1 MKKVRA
7 GKFSFSDPAWA
18 NVSNEAKDV
27 ITQLLT
33 YDVDKRPSAEQVL
46 QHPWII
52 KMSSQQVDSSMAMG
66 ALTNLKSFRA
76 DQKLKQATF
85 AFIASQLLSKSEK
98 ENLARIFKAI
108 DKNGDG
114 KLSKEEIMDGYDQFF
129 GKNMDKNDVE
139 KMFDAVDIDKSGFID
154 YSEFVI
160 ASMNEKNLLTNEKLQ
175 QAFKMFDKVSLL
187 IMFKHYSLGR

>member
-52 KMSSQQVDSSMAMG
+52 KMSSQQVDSAMAMG

-85 AFIASQLLSKSEK
+85 AFIAS
-98 ENLARIFKAI
+98 
-108 DKNGDG
+108 
-114 KLSKEEIMDGYDQFF
+114 
-129 GKNMDKNDVE
+129 
-139 KMFDAVDIDKSGFID
+139 
-154 YSEFVI
+154 
-160 ASMNEKNLLTNEKLQ
+160 
-175 QAFKMFDKVSLL
+175 
-187 IMFKHYSLGR
+187 